1 MKRKNERLMK
11 LDRLFNQV
19 YRISE
24 ALNGISMELA
34 KLIKEITKDEII
46 NRKTEK

>member
-1 MKRKNERLMK
+1 MNK
-11 LDRLFNQV
+11 DRLVRLDKLFNKV
-19 YRISE
+19 YQISE
-24 ALNGISMELA
+24 LLNDISMELA